1 MPAAAAVVGGVVG
14 IGSGLAQSIGA
25 GRRAKRIQ
33 EQRDNYQR
41 QTLQNPYN
49 TLQVSTMGADLQR
62 EDLARS
68 MATNANLLSM
78 GGSRGL
84 VGGLPN
90 LMAQQVAAE
99 QQIAANLDQQYIQ
112 NQNMK
117 AQGNAMVQQMQ
128 EQRERDDLLGL
139 GNELNNARQERTNGI
154 NTMVQSGL
162 GLANAAASGVFSGDS
177 GNNSSPSLTPISGR
191 QIGIQT
197 PTITPAITP
206 EIQSN
211 MTSSLNNNSLFNS
224 PIFNNGFYFNPMQP
238 IDYNALRQKV
248 KFNTPQIL

>member
-25 GRRAKRIQ
+25 DRQAKRIR
-33 EQRDNYQR
+33 EQIDNYQR
-41 QTLQNPYN
+41 QTLQNQFN

-68 MATNANLLSM
+68 MATNANFLSM

-139 GNELNNARQERTNGI
+139 GNELNNARQERTSGI

-177 GNNSSPSLTPISGR
+177 GNNSSPSLTPISGH

>member
-33 EQRDNYQR
+33 EQIDNYQR

-162 GLANAAASGVFSGDS
+162 GLANAAASGVFSSSS
-177 GNNSSPSLTPISGR
+177 GNNSNINPNNPL
-191 QIGIQT
+191 GITTVLPGAEVQK
-197 PTITPAITP
+197 I
-206 EIQSN
+206 
-211 MTSSLNNNSLFNS
+211 NNIPNQMLPNYNVNQNTLFPNS
-224 PIFNNGFYFNPMQP
+224 PLFYYNPGIIDNASIFNPRRIG
-238 IDYNALRQKV
+238 
-248 KFNTPQIL
+248 

>member
-33 EQRDNYQR
+33 EQIDNYQR

-139 GNELNNARQERTNGI
+139 GNELNNARQEITNGI

-162 GLANAAASGVFSGDS
+162 GLANAAASGVFSSSS
-177 GNNSSPSLTPISGR
+177 GNSSNINPNNPL
-191 QIGIQT
+191 GITTVLPGAEVQR
-197 PTITPAITP
+197 I
-206 EIQSN
+206 
-211 MTSSLNNNSLFNS
+211 NNIPNQMLPNYNVNQNTLFPNS
-224 PIFNNGFYFNPMQP
+224 PLFYYNPGVIDNVSIFNPRIIG
-238 IDYNALRQKV
+238 
-248 KFNTPQIL
+248 

>member
-33 EQRDNYQR
+33 EQIDNYQR

-128 EQRERDDLLGL
+128 EQREREDLLGL

-177 GNNSSPSLTPISGR
+177 GNKSNVNSNNPL
-191 QIGIQT
+191 GITTVLPGAEVQR
-197 PTITPAITP
+197 I
-206 EIQSN
+206 
-211 MTSSLNNNSLFNS
+211 NNIPNPMLPNYNVNQNTLFPNS
-224 PIFNNGFYFNPMQP
+224 PLFYYNPGIIDNASIFNTRRIG
-238 IDYNALRQKV
+238 
-248 KFNTPQIL
+248 

>member
-33 EQRDNYQR
+33 EQIDNYQR

-139 GNELNNARQERTNGI
+139 GNELNNARQERTNGM

-162 GLANAAASGVFSGDS
+162 GLANAAASGVFSGDT
-177 GNNSSPSLTPISGR
+177 GNNSNINSNNPLGLTTVLPGAEVQRINNIPN
-191 QIGIQT
+191 QML
-197 PTITPAITP
+197 P
-206 EIQSN
+206 
-211 MTSSLNNNSLFNS
+211 NNNVNQNTLFPNS
-224 PIFNNGFYFNPMQP
+224 PLFYYNPGIIDNASIFNPRRIG
-238 IDYNALRQKV
+238 
-248 KFNTPQIL
+248 

>member
-33 EQRDNYQR
+33 EQIDNYQR

-162 GLANAAASGVFSGDS
+162 GLANAAASGVFSGDT
-177 GNNSSPSLTPISGR
+177 GNNSNINSNNPLGLTTVLPGAEVQRI
-191 QIGIQT
+191 
-197 PTITPAITP
+197 
-206 EIQSN
+206 
-211 MTSSLNNNSLFNS
+211 NNIPNQMLPNYNVNQNTLFPNS
-224 PIFNNGFYFNPMQP
+224 PLFYYNPGIIDNASIFNQRRIG
-238 IDYNALRQKV
+238 
-248 KFNTPQIL
+248 

>member
-33 EQRDNYQR
+33 EQIDNYQR

-162 GLANAAASGVFSGDS
+162 GLANAASSGVFSGDT
-177 GNNSSPSLTPISGR
+177 GNNSNINSNNPLGLTTVLPGAEVQRI
-191 QIGIQT
+191 
-197 PTITPAITP
+197 
-206 EIQSN
+206 
-211 MTSSLNNNSLFNS
+211 NNIPNQMLPNYNVNQNTLFPNS
-224 PIFNNGFYFNPMQP
+224 PLFYYNPGIIDNASIFNQRRIG
-238 IDYNALRQKV
+238 
-248 KFNTPQIL
+248 